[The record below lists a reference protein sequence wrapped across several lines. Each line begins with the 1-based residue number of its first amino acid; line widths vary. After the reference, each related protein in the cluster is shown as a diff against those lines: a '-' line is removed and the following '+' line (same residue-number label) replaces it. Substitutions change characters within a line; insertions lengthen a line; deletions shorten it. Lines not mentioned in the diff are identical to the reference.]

1 MEKVKFK
8 NLEELYLSG
17 NQISD
22 IKVFENTKFEKLKIL
37 NLTCNTIN
45 KNNYSS
51 LINNLTKKINFDI

>member
-22 IKVFENTKFEKLKIL
+22 IKVFENAKFEKLKIL
-37 NLTCNTIN
+37 NLLVI
-45 KNNYSS
+45 K
-51 LINNLTKKINFDI
+51 LIKIIILHW